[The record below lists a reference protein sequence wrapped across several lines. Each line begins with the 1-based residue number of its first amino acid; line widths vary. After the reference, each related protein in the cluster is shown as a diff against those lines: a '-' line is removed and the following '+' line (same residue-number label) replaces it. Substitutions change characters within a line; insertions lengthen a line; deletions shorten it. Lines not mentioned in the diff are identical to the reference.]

1 MRRTGGRSDLAGFVL
16 RGLAR
21 RPWRSLLS
29 LAAIAI
35 AAASYLLLVALGG
48 SLVKGVQQTVNFL
61 GAELTVQQAGA
72 GLPETSWLEAQQLEG
87 MAEFP
92 GVERLIA
99 LVIAVVR
106 MPGNSHFF
114 AFGVGGL
121 PNDVPGLELV
131 RGRRPV
137 AGADELMLGQRAAT
151 RLGLGIG
158 RTLEIRGR
166 ELAVVGVFAA
176 DRGLLDSGAILP
188 LGVAQGVF
196 RTGPRANLAFL
207 MLASGADAG
216 TVAEGL
222 ARRFPEIEVARSDI
236 WVSTYRQLD
245 IVDQFARILAAVA
258 LLVACLGVSN
268 VLALGVSERRGEIG
282 LLRAIGWRR
291 STIAATV
298 VGEALG
304 LGLFG
309 GLLGCPLGAAA
320 LRLLRLAYDT
330 SGLFAQKIP
339 LSLDLEVVGLCLLA
353 AMLGAG
359 PALALALRIEPAH
372 ALRVLG

>member
-1 MRRTGGRSDLAGFVL
+1 M

-29 LAAIAI
+29 LAAIAV
-35 AAASYLLLVALGG
+35 AAASYLMLVALGG

-72 GLPETSWLEAQQLEG
+72 GLPETSWLDAQQLSG
-87 MAEFP
+87 LAEFP
-92 GVERLIA
+92 GVERLVAI
-99 LVIAVVR
+99 VITVVR

-121 PNDVPGLELV
+121 PDKVPGLALV
-131 RGRRPV
+131 RGRRPI
-137 AGADELMLGQRAAT
+137 AGADEVMLGQRAAA
-151 RLGLGIG
+151 RLGLDVG
-158 RTLEIRGR
+158 RTLEVRR
-166 ELAVVGVFAA
+166 RKLSVVGVFEA
-176 DRGLLDSGAILP
+176 DRGLLDSGAVLP
-188 LGVAQGVF
+188 LDIAQEVF

-207 MLASGADAG
+207 MLAPDADSGA
-216 TVAEGL
+216 VAEGL
-222 ARRFPEIEVARSDI
+222 SRRFPEIEVARSDI
-236 WVSTYRQLD
+236 WVSTYRQMD
-245 IVDQFARILAAVA
+245 IVEQFARILAAVA

-282 LLRAIGWRR
+282 LLRALGWRR

-309 GLLGCPLGAAA
+309 GLLGCPLGAVA
-320 LRLLRLAYDT
+320 LRLLRTVYDST
-330 SGLFAQKIP
+330 GLFAQTIP
-339 LSLDLEVVGLCLLA
+339 AGLNVEVVGLCLFA
-353 AMLGAG
+353 AFLGAC
-359 PALALALRIEPAH
+359 PALVLALRIEPAR